1 MQEHEMVEYQRLRRE
16 GRWTEAA
23 KWRDAERR
31 RLRAA
36 GRSKQEAKDESWRLM
51 LEQFAPLTTA
61 TADVPSVVVV
71 VDPNTPKVI
80 IDMTSSPDFETAL
93 RWVWAAMAH
102 DPATIDPAEAPQPGC
117 LDLLKFAKSDPK
129 SFFGWVA
136 KYDQKRQEVEQTKR
150 AFEDDQRKHFKL
162 LDKVRDYYRRRAA
175 EQQQAGSQL
184 R

>member
-1 MQEHEMVEYQRLRRE
+1 MQEHERPEYERLRRE
-16 GRWTEAA
+16 GRWAA
-23 KWRDAERR
+23 AAEWRDGERR

-36 GRSKQEAKDESWRLM
+36 GRTKQQACDESWAAM
-51 LEQFAPLTTA
+51 LFKFPPLPAVTA
-61 TADVPSVVVV
+61 ETSSPVVATDPS
-71 VDPNTPKVI
+71 TPKVI
-80 IDMTSSPDFETAL
+80 IDMTASPDFDTAL
-93 RWVWAAMAH
+93 RWVWSAMAH
-102 DPATIDPAEAPQPGC
+102 DPATIDPALAPQPGC

-162 LDKVRDYYRRRAA
+162 LDKVRDYYRKRAA
-175 EQQQAGSQL
+175 EQQQ